1 LLPVTSITPHPVR
14 ESPGSNPAMRIVA
27 KRTRPSRIALASVG
41 QHDRRAQLPR
51 RPQPCTEPR
60 RVGVGRLILRMIYRA
75 FWFVLLAAIALS
87 DGARSGE
94 GAESFEYSAR
104 LQSEIVAPILQRE
117 LGSDLVRYDDPANPR
132 ISRRCDEI
140 WLVFQ
145 F

>member
-1 LLPVTSITPHPVR
+1 
-14 ESPGSNPAMRIVA
+14 
-27 KRTRPSRIALASVG
+27 
-41 QHDRRAQLPR
+41 
-51 RPQPCTEPR
+51 
-60 RVGVGRLILRMIYRA
+60 MIYRA

-145 F
+145 FDFSKLAKDELILDPPYVIIALDSQTLRVRGVNKRPSYVVGSPEPCGSGSRGR